1 MPSSVSYELKK
12 DAELSERNIL
22 VEQNLGLVY
31 MIVNRFKN
39 RGHEMDDLQQ
49 IATIGLIKA
58 IDHFDSSFGVQLS
71 TYAVPVIVGEI
82 KRYLRDNT
90 MIKISRSYK
99 MISYKATE
107 ANKLLS
113 EQLGRE
119 PYLSEIAS
127 YIGTTTEDLS
137 IALSATR
144 QPASLD
150 EKQGDSELKLS
161 EQIADN
167 KETIH
172 VEDRLTI
179 QQLINTLP
187 EREQKIIRWRYIEE
201 LTQADIAN
209 RLGISQVQV
218 SRLEKNILQKLRV
231 QL

>member
-1 MPSSVSYELKK
+1 MSSPASYELKNGS
-12 DAELSERNIL
+12 EHSERNSL

-39 RGHEMDDLQQ
+39 RGLETDDLQQ

-71 TYAVPVIVGEI
+71 TYVVPVIIGEI

-90 MIKISRSYK
+90 LVKISRSYK
-99 MISYKATE
+99 MISYKASE
-107 ANKLLS
+107 ANKFLS

-119 PYLSEIAS
+119 PSLSEIAEC
-127 YIGTTTEDLS
+127 IDTTPEELS

-144 QPASLD
+144 HPASLD
-150 EKQGDSELKLS
+150 EKQGDSELTLS

-167 KETIH
+167 KQTIQ

-179 QQLINTLP
+179 HQLIKTLP
-187 EREQKIIRWRYIEE
+187 EREQKIISWRYIEE
-201 LTQADIAN
+201 LTQATIAK